1 METDTGLRAV
11 NNGARLLWPQVLLCA
26 LFALN
31 MTAFPVPY
39 AGAVRVS
46 FVLMAVY
53 YWAIY
58 RPTLVPSSLCF
69 FTGLLMDVLSGMPP
83 GLNAVVI
90 LLVQRVVK
98 SQRRFLMGQPY
109 IAIWAM
115 FGLVAVAAAAMQ
127 WLLFGFSGW
136 RWTGGMPAAAG
147 AAASLLLFPAATLA
161 LIAVHR
167 RLPVAPRGYGRV

>member
-1 METDTGLRAV
+1 MAAGTGLMAMDRA
-11 NNGARLLWPQVLLCA
+11 ARLLWPQMLLCA
-26 LFALN
+26 LFVLN
-31 MTAFPVPY
+31 MTAFPMPY

-58 RPTLVPSSLCF
+58 RPTLVPSALCF
-69 FTGLLMDVLSGMPP
+69 SAGLLMDVLSGMPL

-109 IAIWAM
+109 IAIWAV
-115 FGLVAVAAAAMQ
+115 FGLVAAAAAAMQ
-127 WLLFGFSGW
+127 WLLFGLAGW
-136 RWTGGMPAAAG
+136 RWTGGLPAAAG
-147 AAASLLLFPAATLA
+147 AAASLLLFPAATMA
-161 LIAVHR
+161 LVAVHR
-167 RLPVAPRGYGRV
+167 RLPVAPRGYG